1 MKFMPI
7 DQDDDDDDGNLDF
20 DSMAAKI
27 AADGGCVVVPDN
39 VKPKMLSKTKR
50 PGDADNSATPAADA
64 SAAAKEKEEEPV
76 EYDEHGKVASIL
88 AHEKMFFLC
97 SLLAVSTR
105 CACILRCDRMHA
117 LPCVC
122 RCDSSSCD

>member
-7 DQDDDDDDGNLDF
+7 DQDDDDDGDGNLDF

-39 VKPKMLSKTKR
+39 IKQKMLTKTKR
-50 PGDADNSATPAADA
+50 PGDGDDTATPAGDKATPAGDA

-88 AHEKMFFLC
+88 ARDALERSFLC
-97 SLLAVSTR
+97 SLLSVSALR
-105 CACILRCDRMHA
+105 ACITMMTI
-117 LPCVC
+117 PQNPEP
-122 RCDSSSCD
+122 